1 MDGRKMAITEAIIS
15 DVCEHLYE
23 KALKRMPGD
32 IIASLQESC
41 DRETNPVAKWNL
53 QAILQNIQAAEER
66 DLLVCQDTCIPSYV
80 VKMGTRIHVQGDI
93 YKAIAQGA
101 QRATLQI
108 PLIPHA
114 VHPLTRVNPGTN
126 VGEKVPLLH
135 FEILPEADF
144 LEIMAV
150 PMAGGG
156 EIYSKLKMFDYTATL
171 DPIKKF
177 VSDTVIA
184 TGGNDCAPLIV
195 GIGIGGSFDTVGKL
209 ARDAA
214 IRNLSERN
222 GDPAVEK
229 IEGELL
235 AAINKIGFGP
245 MGLGGD
251 TTALAVNI
259 ETGFS
264 HRVIT
269 PVAVKIHCWAVRR
282 AAARIDGN
290 GKVTHL

>member
-1 MDGRKMAITEAIIS
+1 MAITEAIIS
-15 DVCEHLYE
+15 DVSEHLYE

-32 IIASLQESC
+32 IIASLRESC
-41 DRETNPVAKWNL
+41 NQETSPVARWNL
-53 QAILQNIQAAEER
+53 RVILQNIKAAEEK
-66 DLLVCQDTCIPSYV
+66 DLLVCQDTCIPSYI
-80 VKMGTRIHVQGDI
+80 VKMGTRVHVQGDL
-93 YKAIAQGA
+93 YRAIALGA
-101 QRATLQI
+101 QRATQQI

-114 VHPLTRVNPGTN
+114 VHPLTRGNPGTN
-126 VGEKVPLLH
+126 VGERVPLLH
-135 FEILPEADF
+135 FDIVPDADF

-156 EIYSKLKMFDYTATL
+156 EIYSKLKMFDYTASVAA
-171 DPIKKF
+171 IHQF
-177 VSDTVIA
+177 VIDTVIA

-195 GIGIGGSFDTVGKL
+195 GVGIGGSFDTVGKL

-214 IRNLSERN
+214 IRNVSERN

-229 IEGELL
+229 IERELL
-235 AAINKIGFGP
+235 AAINEIGIGP

-251 TTALAVNI
+251 TTALAVNVEI
-259 ETGFS
+259 GFS

-282 AAARIDGN
+282 ARARIDGD

>member
-1 MDGRKMAITEAIIS
+1 MAITEEVIS
-15 DVCEHLYE
+15 DVCSRLYE
-23 KALKRMPGD
+23 KALKKMPED
-32 IIASLQESC
+32 IIASLQESSN
-41 DRETNPVAKWNL
+41 RETNPVAKWNL
-53 QAILQNIQAAEER
+53 QIILQNIQVAEER

-80 VKMGTRIHVQGDI
+80 VKMGTQIHVQGDI

-101 QRATLQI
+101 CRATRQI
-108 PLIPHA
+108 PLVPHA
-114 VHPLTRVNPGTN
+114 VHPITRVNPGTN
-126 VGEKVPLLH
+126 IGERVPLLH
-135 FEILPEADF
+135 FDIVPEADF

-156 EIYSKLKMFDYTATL
+156 EIYSHLKMFDYTASL
-171 DPIKKF
+171 ALIEKF
-177 VSDTVIA
+177 VIDTVIA

-195 GIGIGGSFDTVGKL
+195 GIGIGGSFDTVGRL
-209 ARDAA
+209 AREAA

-222 GDPAVEK
+222 HDPVIEK
-229 IEGELL
+229 IESELL
-235 AAINKIGFGP
+235 TAINKIGFGP

-259 ETGFS
+259 ETGFN

-282 AAARIDGN
+282 AGARIDGN
-290 GKVTHL
+290 GNVTVL